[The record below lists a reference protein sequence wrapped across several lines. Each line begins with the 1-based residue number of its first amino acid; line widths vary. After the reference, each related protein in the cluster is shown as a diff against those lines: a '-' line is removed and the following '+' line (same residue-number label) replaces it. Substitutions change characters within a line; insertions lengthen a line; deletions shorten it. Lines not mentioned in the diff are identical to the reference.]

1 MNLIGL
7 DVGTKRTGI
16 CLYLQGICIPNKTIE
31 TSCLNERVSELVT
44 EYSIDKIIAG
54 VPLSKDSEET
64 EMSAWIRKTV
74 QESCSLNGIDTVFF
88 NERYSSAEAKRKIRA
103 SGMETK
109 DDDCISACVILEDYL
124 NEEEQTIQ
132 G

>member
-16 CLYLQGICIPNKTIE
+16 CLYLEGICIPNKTIE
-31 TSCLNERVSELVT
+31 TSCMNERVSGLIN
-44 EYSIDKIIAG
+44 EYSIDRIIAG
-54 VPLSKDSEET
+54 VPLSKDGEET

-74 QESCSLNGIDTVFF
+74 QESCSSLCIDTVFY

-103 SGMETK
+103 SGLETK
-109 DDDCISACVILEDYL
+109 DDDCISACIILEDYI

>member
-7 DVGTKRTGI
+7 DIGTKRTGI
-16 CLYLQGICIPNKTIE
+16 CLYLEGICIPNKTIE
-31 TSCLNERVSELVT
+31 TRHLNGRVLELIR
-44 EYSIDKIIAG
+44 EYSINRIIVG
-54 VPLSKDSEET
+54 VPLSKDGEET
-64 EMSAWIRKTV
+64 EMSVWIRKAI
-74 QESCSLNGIDTVFF
+74 EECCSLNDIDTVFF

-109 DDDCISACVILEDYL
+109 DDDCISACVILEDYIH
-124 NEEEQTIQ
+124 EEEQTIQ